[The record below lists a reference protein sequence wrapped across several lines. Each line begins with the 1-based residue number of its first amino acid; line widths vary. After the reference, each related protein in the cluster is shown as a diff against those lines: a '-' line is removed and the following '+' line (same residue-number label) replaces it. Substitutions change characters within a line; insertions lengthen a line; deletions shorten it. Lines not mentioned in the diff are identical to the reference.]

1 MIEIIPAMDIY
12 EGKCVRLVK
21 GDYLQMT
28 VYHHDP
34 AELARSFRDHGI
46 RRIHMVDLEGAKL
59 RKLVNLKT
67 LEMVKSSSGLQVDFG
82 GGVVNDADIAAV
94 FESGADQVT
103 VGSVAIQHPDRFN
116 RWLKLYGSDKIILGA
131 DMLNGNIAV
140 NGWTE
145 LSSRGLDQFL
155 EEYESAGVKYVLCT
169 DISKDGM
176 LTGSSVALYRSLT
189 AKFPAMNFIASGG
202 IKGMAEIGELNQASV
217 YGVIIGKALYEGLIN
232 LDDLEKFI
240 R

>member
-21 GDYLQMT
+21 GNYQQMT

-34 AELARSFRDHGI
+34 ADLARSFRDHGI

-59 RKLVNLKT
+59 RRLVNLKA
-67 LEMVKSSSGLQVDFG
+67 LETVKSSSGLQVDFG
-82 GGVVNDADIAAV
+82 GGIVNDVDIAAV
-94 FESGADQVT
+94 FQSGADQVT
-103 VGSVAIQHPDRFN
+103 VGSIAIQHPDRFN
-116 RWLKLYGSDKIILGA
+116 RWLKLYGPEKIILGA
-131 DMLNGNIAV
+131 DVLNGHVAV

-145 LSSRGLDQFL
+145 LSERRLDQFL
-155 EEYESAGVKYVLCT
+155 EDYASAGVKYVLCT

-189 AKFPAMNFIASGG
+189 ARFPAMNFIASGG
-202 IKGMAEIGELNQASV
+202 IKGMAEIEELNQKAV
-217 YGVIIGKALYEGLIN
+217 YGVIIGKALYEGRIS
-232 LDDLEKFI
+232 LDDLANFI

>member
-12 EGKCVRLVK
+12 EGKCVRLAK
-21 GDYLQMT
+21 GNYQQMT

-34 AELARSFRDHGI
+34 ADLARSFRDHGI
-46 RRIHMVDLEGAKL
+46 RRVHMVDLEGARL
-59 RKLVNLKT
+59 RKLVNLKA
-67 LEMVKSSSGLQVDFG
+67 LETVKLSSGLQVDFG
-82 GGVVNDADIAAV
+82 GGVVNDGDIAAV
-94 FESGADQVT
+94 FQSGADQVT

-116 RWLKLYGSDKIILGA
+116 RWLKLYGPEKIILGA
-131 DMLNGNIAV
+131 DVLNGNVAV

-145 LSSRGLDQFL
+145 LSAIGLDQFL
-155 EEYESAGVKYVLCT
+155 ENYETAGVKYVLCT

-189 AKFPAMNFIASGG
+189 ARFPAMNFIASGG
-202 IKGMAEIGELNQASV
+202 IKGMEEIMELNQAAV
-217 YGVIIGKALYEGLIN
+217 YGVIIGKALYEGLIS
-232 LDDLEKFI
+232 LEDLVNFI